1 MRFSNFFPLLIP
13 LDRKRILQ
21 YPALVSCTSIDW
33 FCDWPRDALLEV
45 AERYLEGME
54 LGSKEG
60 VRRTGTHTHM
70 HRSSLWLNCFLM
82 ELLSELLQ
90 GAEWWRNTKVQD

>member
-1 MRFSNFFPLLIP
+1 MGPTAFQITWLQKIDFGGGVFNFLPPFVPS
-13 LDRKRILQ
+13 DRKRILQ

-33 FCDWPRDALLEV
+33 FCDWPKDALLEV

-60 VRRTGTHTHM
+60 VRIFPPR
-70 HRSSLWLNCFLM
+70 
-82 ELLSELLQ
+82 
-90 GAEWWRNTKVQD
+90 QDL

>member
-60 VRRTGTHTHM
+60 VRRTGTHTHT
-70 HRSSLWLNCFLM
+70 CTD
-82 ELLSELLQ
+82 LLS
-90 GAEWWRNTKVQD
+90 G